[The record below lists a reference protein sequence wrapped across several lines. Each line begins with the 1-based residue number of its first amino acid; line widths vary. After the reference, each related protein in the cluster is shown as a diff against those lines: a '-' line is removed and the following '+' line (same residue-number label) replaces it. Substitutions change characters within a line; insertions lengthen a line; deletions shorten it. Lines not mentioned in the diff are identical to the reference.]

1 VRARLAGGRGAPT
14 PTGAL
19 GRAAPTTSGALVLLA
34 LPFLVA
40 IAALRGLTVGIDT
53 FHATDELAYHVPT
66 VLRFAHQL
74 PGIELHS
81 YPAAQ
86 TPLFHVLF
94 ALAGKVVGFELWRL
108 RLLDAIVSWGAAVV
122 LWAFLR
128 RQRGLEPGAALALA
142 LLFALS
148 PYAFGVSFLVMTDG
162 LAMLLAIATIAAAF
176 RYAADGRTA
185 TLAVTALLVALAVL
199 TRQSLVWLA
208 PVAVL
213 LALLARPRAPELL
226 RSGAAMA
233 IALVPFGLLVLNWHG
248 LTPPGSDPSSCGLC
262 SGDANGRHLS
272 TGLSLRPAE
281 LTVALVGLYGA
292 VLLAPL
298 GRRALPRERIRW
310 AALGAA
316 IGLLVVALSSV
327 GTSQTDAGYIWK
339 VAGRLPALHG
349 TSLAFWLLVPLGG
362 AFLGARWR
370 RDDPL
375 PYVVLGWFLVS
386 SVATRLLYQKYFDPI
401 ALLVVIFAVH
411 PRELVRGKDLAGAA
425 VLAAGFVAYALSF
438 A

>member
-1 VRARLAGGRGAPT
+1 MRTDRRRGGRT
-14 PTGAL
+14 PTGWL
-19 GRAAPTTSGALVLLA
+19 ERAAGSTTGALLLLA

-40 IAALRGLTVGIDT
+40 IAVLRGLTVGIDT
-53 FHATDELAYHVPT
+53 FHATDELAYHLPT
-66 VLRFAHQL
+66 VLRFAHEL
-74 PGIELHS
+74 PGIDLHS

-122 LWAFLR
+122 LWTFLR
-128 RQRGLEPGAALALA
+128 RQRGLEPVTALALA

-162 LAMLLAIATIAAAF
+162 LALLLAIAAIAAAA
-176 RYAADGRTA
+176 RYAADGRAA

-208 PVAVL
+208 PLVVS
-213 LALLARPRAPELL
+213 LALLARPRAGELL

-233 IALVPFGLLVLNWHG
+233 IALVPFGLLVLNWRG

-262 SGDANGRHLS
+262 SGEANGRHLS
-272 TGLSLRPAE
+272 SGLSLRPAE

-292 VLLAPL
+292 VLLTPL
-298 GRRALPRERIRW
+298 GRRALPRERIRP
-310 AALGAA
+310 AALGALV
-316 IGLLVVALSSV
+316 GLLIVAISSV
-327 GTSQTDAGYIWK
+327 GESQTDAGYIWK
-339 VAGRLPALHG
+339 LAQHAPGLHG
-349 TSLAFWLLVPLGG
+349 TSLLFWLLVPLGG
-362 AFLGARWR
+362 AFLGARFR

-375 PYVVLGWFLVS
+375 PYVVLVWFLVA

-401 ALLVVIFAVH
+401 ALLVVLFAVR
-411 PRELVRGKDLAGAA
+411 PRELVRRRDLAGAA
-425 VLAAGFVAYALSF
+425 VLAVGFVAYALSF